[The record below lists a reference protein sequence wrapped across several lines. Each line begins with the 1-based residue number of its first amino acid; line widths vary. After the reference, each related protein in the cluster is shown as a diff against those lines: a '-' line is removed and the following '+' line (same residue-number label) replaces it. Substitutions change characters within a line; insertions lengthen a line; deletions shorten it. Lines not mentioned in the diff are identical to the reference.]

1 MDLPQFTTFTTGE
14 DSFTKTTSLTLSST
28 LTLSFSSDVPF
39 TNGKYSKDSNI
50 FSHTFRY
57 ITSDS
62 ITSESSTLSSP
73 SSHSLTTSQTSHPH
87 SSRKI
92 ILPVILF
99 LFPLFVH
106 LPLLLPI
113 TPFTIP
119 DELRMCT
126 FCSPSC
132 LFAPLPTTRNLPL
145 DVNRVHA
152 GAVWNI
158 VKRIENTFSGK

>member
-1 MDLPQFTTFTTGE
+1 MDLPKFTIFKARQC
-14 DSFTKTTSLTLSST
+14 SFCETTSITLSST

-39 TNGKYSKDSNI
+39 TDGKYSKESSSINW
-50 FSHTFRY
+50 TFRY
-57 ITSDS
+57 ITSSS
-62 ITSESSTLSSP
+62 ITSDSSTLSSP
-73 SSHSLTTSQTSHPH
+73 SSHSLTTSQTSHSQ

-132 LFAPLPTTRNLPL
+132 LFVPLPTTRAIFP
-145 DVNRVHA
+145 
-152 GAVWNI
+152 
-158 VKRIENTFSGK
+158 

>member
-1 MDLPQFTTFTTGE
+1 MDLPKFTIFKARQC
-14 DSFTKTTSLTLSST
+14 SFRETTSITLSST

-39 TNGKYSKDSNI
+39 TNGKYSKNSIDSNY
-50 FSHTFRY
+50 TFDY

-62 ITSESSTLSSP
+62 ITSDSSTLSSP
-73 SSHSLTTSQTSHPH
+73 SSHSLTTSQESHPH

-106 LPLLLPI
+106 LPLLLPL

-132 LFAPLPTTRNLPL
+132 LFAPLPTTRAIFP
-145 DVNRVHA
+145 
-152 GAVWNI
+152 
-158 VKRIENTFSGK
+158 